1 MVPEFSLVSV
11 VLFIASGVLLFF
23 LLFLLAKRHIM
34 RVALRSARKPHVNIG
49 SDAPKILRQKINQ
62 YLEMTEKI
70 CHEPTLLSE
79 QVQNMAHST
88 ENHYYYR
95 MKALDTFLNAVTTL
109 QWSDS
114 SVPHRETKQS
124 IQRYLFC
131 LCPSA
136 VGGKDAAIIEKF
148 ARSYTHARHSPAIFS
163 ENEFVKYMELLDK
176 LIRLIKLDQKRR
188 SKTIMAVDLEV
199 HVKKGSKGVETVTN
213 AKKCENIPL
222 EEIRHRVAHVE
233 VGEQQHTMREI
244 SSGYSS
250 TDRSS
255 SQGSAERLILCE
267 EKKL

>member
-1 MVPEFSLVSV
+1 MITEFSLVTV
-11 VLFIASGVLLFF
+11 VLFIASGVLLFI

-34 RVALRSARKPHVNIG
+34 RVALRSARKPHVSIG
-49 SDAPKILRQKINQ
+49 ADAPKALRQKIHQ
-62 YLEMTEKI
+62 YLEMTQKI

-79 QVQNMAHST
+79 QVQNTAHST

-95 MKALDTFLNAVTTL
+95 MKALDTFTNAVTTL

-114 SVPHRETKQS
+114 SVPRREAKQT

-136 VGGKDAAIIEKF
+136 VGGKDAAVIEKF
-148 ARSYTHARHSPAIFS
+148 AKAYIHARHSPAMFG
-163 ENEFVKYMELLDK
+163 ENEFIKYMELLDK
-176 LIRLIKLDQKRR
+176 LIRLIKLDQRRR
-188 SKTIMAVDLEV
+188 SKNIKAVDLEV
-199 HVKKGSKGVETVTN
+199 QIRKGSKGSEIVTH

-222 EEIRHRVAHVE
+222 EEIRHRGAHAE
-233 VGEQQHTMREI
+233 LQNQQHMREI

-267 EKKL
+267 ERKL